1 MVMLWRKVESF
12 FATPVLHLRR
22 ANRQNSKRHTPN
34 QSGGV
39 FLRVFREGF
48 FTELV
53 VLRETQ
59 APLWGRLT
67 ARSGLMPNNDCGC
80 R

>member
-1 MVMLWRKVESF
+1 MLRKIVESF
-12 FATPVLHLRR
+12 FANPVLHLRR
-22 ANRQNSKRHTPN
+22 ATCPESKRRTPN

-53 VLRETQ
+53 VPRETQ
-59 APLWGRLT
+59 APLRGWLA

-80 R
+80 